1 MKLWLVR
8 HAQVRVDAGLCY
20 GSSNVDCDI
29 EATHIAAKNFAPN
42 PSRGSVL
49 WTSPLKRALQLAQAL
64 SSIRPDL
71 QGPIAD
77 SRLQEMDFGQWEMQ
91 PWDCIPR
98 EAIDLWVAEFPHH
111 RFGGQECAQ
120 DVIERVYGAL
130 SSAFQLNVPEIVW
143 VTHAGVIRAVQ
154 FLSTYPKRTAI
165 QSVAEW
171 PTSAPPMGEWVCLE
185 INRLITF

>member
-20 GSSNVDCDI
+20 GVSDVDCDI
-29 EATHIAAKNFAPN
+29 EATDRAAKNFAPK
-42 PSRGSVL
+42 PAHGSAL
-49 WTSPLKRALQLAQAL
+49 WTSPLNRAHQLAHAL

-71 QGPIAD
+71 QGPRLD
-77 SRLQEMDFGQWEMQ
+77 DRLQEMDFGQWEMQ
-91 PWDCIPR
+91 PWECIPR
-98 EAIDLWVAEFPHH
+98 EAIDVWVAEFPHH
-111 RFGGQECAQ
+111 CFGGQECAQ
-120 DVIERVYGAL
+120 DVIDRVSTAL
-130 SSAFQLNVPEIVW
+130 TSASQLDVPEIVW

-185 INRLITF
+185 IKR